1 MLTTRKPLIIA
12 AFSAAMGVGF
22 VAGAMING
30 QSTAAQ
36 AVTVP
41 VAPITMMKDKRKDI
55 HLIIMAARRLH
66 MAAKILA
73 RGEAE
78 YGGHRVAALTA
89 TRQALEQCKAAAI
102 FVKTHH
108 PVHGG

>member
-1 MLTTRKPLIIA
+1 MFTSRKPLVIVTLT
-12 AFSAAMGVGF
+12 AAMGAGF
-22 VAGAMING
+22 IAGNIFNS
-30 QSTAAQ
+30 QSRTAQ

-41 VAPITMMKDKRKDI
+41 VAPITMMTDKRKDI
-55 HLIIMAARRLH
+55 HLIFMAARRLH

-78 YGGHRVAALTA
+78 YGGHRVAALAA

-108 PVHGG
+108 PRHGG